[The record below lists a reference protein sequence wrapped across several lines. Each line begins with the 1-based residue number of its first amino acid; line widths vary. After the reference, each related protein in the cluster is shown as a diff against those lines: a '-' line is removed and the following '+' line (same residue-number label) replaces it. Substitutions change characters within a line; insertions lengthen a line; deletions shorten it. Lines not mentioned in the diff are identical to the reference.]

1 MINPIEVHLR
11 IQEMSK
17 HSSYISTFKI
27 IKELRD
33 DPDTLRN
40 LEALVGMDLLDE
52 SYYRLGEVK
61 LTKAGAWAQ
70 IAF

>member
-1 MINPIEVHLR
+1 MTTPLQVHLR

-17 HSSYISTFKI
+17 QSSYISTFKM

-33 DPDTLRN
+33 DPDTLKN

-52 SYYRLGEVK
+52 TYYRLGQVK
-61 LTKAGAWAQ
+61 LTKAGAWEQ
-70 IAF
+70 IVF